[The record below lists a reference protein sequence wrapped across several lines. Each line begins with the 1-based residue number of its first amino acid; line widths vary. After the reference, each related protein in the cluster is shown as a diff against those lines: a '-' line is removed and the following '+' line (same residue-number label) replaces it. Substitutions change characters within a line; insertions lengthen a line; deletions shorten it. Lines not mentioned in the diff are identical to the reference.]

1 MVDPVAPRRD
11 QLEAIVGGDN
21 RLLTALERL
30 FKVAG
35 EITPELLAA
44 LQSAI
49 ETNAEGI
56 AENVID
62 IGLNADGIADNSFDI
77 ATNVNDIL
85 TNAGNIATNTAGI
98 ASNLA
103 LINAISSTQAVTAAD
118 SPVTPTTSGTLLC
131 DASLGAIVVNLD
143 PASSGIVLNVKKIDA
158 SVNAVTLTP
167 TSGTIDGSIS
177 APIAVPFLALTVVS
191 NGTDWFIL

>member
-62 IGLNADGIADNSFDI
+62 IEL
-77 ATNVNDIL
+77 NVNDIMA
-85 TNAGNIATNTAGI
+85 NAGNIATNTANIATNTAGI

-103 LINAISSTQAVTAAD
+103 LINAISSTQAVTAAG

-131 DASLGAIVVNLD
+131 DASLGAIVINLD

-158 SVNAVTLTP
+158 SVNVVTLTP

>member
-56 AENVID
+56 AD
-62 IGLNADGIADNSFDI
+62 NAFDI

-85 TNAGNIATNTAGI
+85 TNAGNIATNTANIATNTAGI
-98 ASNLA
+98 ASNLS

-143 PASSGIVLNVKKIDA
+143 PASSDIVLNVKKIDA

-177 APIAVPFLALTVVS
+177 APIAVQFLALTVVS